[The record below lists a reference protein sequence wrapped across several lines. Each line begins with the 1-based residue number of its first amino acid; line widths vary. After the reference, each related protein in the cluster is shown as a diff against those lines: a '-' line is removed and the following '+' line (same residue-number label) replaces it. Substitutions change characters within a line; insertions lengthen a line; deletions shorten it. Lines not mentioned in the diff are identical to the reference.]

1 MLRETLRNIVFAL
14 LFYFTLS
21 YLHLKFFLFK
31 QMLIL
36 ISFSII
42 NPQILST
49 LAHLSYC
56 GLFKFRTIWNSWGC
70 TWSVR
75 IIMYVIYFDD
85 DDDTDDLSMQN
96 MYEVS
101 NSLRC
106 QMNSRVEHT
115 SGSRWE
121 LEVNLCCLFPMSDNL
136 PWLEKIV
143 SFSYL
148 MTIV

>member
-1 MLRETLRNIVFAL
+1 MYYYTFTQGCYDYECSEKPWETLFL
-14 LFYFTLS
+14 LCFFILH
-21 YLHLKFFLFK
+21 YLTYIWSFFLFK

-85 DDDTDDLSMQN
+85 DDTDDLSMQK

-121 LEVNLCCLFPMSDNL
+121 LEVNLCCLFPWCL
-136 PWLEKIV
+136 TTYPG
-143 SFSYL
+143 
-148 MTIV
+148 